1 MQIENNTSSKDFI
14 LLGLTEDQ
22 SLKVPLFVLFTIV
35 YIITLLGNIGIMVLI
50 RISPRLHTPMYFLLT
65 ALSFVDLCYSTVI
78 TPNMLAN
85 FLSEIQEIDLHR
97 CLAQLF
103 FFVAFASS
111 DALLLAVMAYDR
123 YNAICKPLHYPV
135 IMTRRVCSSL
145 VITACTVGS
154 INSLVHTLCILR
166 LKFCD
171 DNMISHFYCDIPPL
185 LKISCSDTMLNEI
198 VLFSVAG
205 CVEVGS
211 LSVVLISYTFI
222 ILAIIKIQSSEG
234 RQRAFSTCASHF
246 VCVTMFYIPVLFMYL
261 RPSSTYFMDQDK
273 VASVFYTVII
283 PMLNP
288 IIYSLRNKEVKGAL
302 STLLHRAH
310 LRW

>member
-1 MQIENNTSSKDFI
+1 MHIQNKTSPKEFI

-22 SLKVPLFVLFTIV
+22 SLKIPLFVLFTVV
-35 YIITLLGNIGIMVLI
+35 YIITLLGNIGIMTLI
-50 RISPRLHTPMYFLLT
+50 RVSPRLHSPMYFLLT
-65 ALSFVDLCYSTVI
+65 VLSFVDLCYSTVI

-85 FLSEIQEIDLHR
+85 FISEIQEIDFHR

-135 IMTRRVCSSL
+135 LMTRRVCVSL
-145 VITACTVGS
+145 VIAACTVGS
-154 INSLVHTLCILR
+154 LNSLVHTLCIFR
-166 LKFCD
+166 LKFC

-185 LKISCSDTMLNEI
+185 LKISCTDTMLNEI
-198 VLFSVAG
+198 VLFTVAG

-211 LSVVLISYTFI
+211 LSIVLISYTYI
-222 ILAIIKIQSSEG
+222 ILAIIKIQSSQG
-234 RQRAFSTCASHF
+234 RQRAVSTCASHF

-261 RPSSTYFMDQDK
+261 RPSSTYFMEQDK

-288 IIYSLRNKEVKGAL
+288 LIYSLRNKEVKGAL
-302 STLLHRAH
+302 STLLQRAH
-310 LRW
+310 LL